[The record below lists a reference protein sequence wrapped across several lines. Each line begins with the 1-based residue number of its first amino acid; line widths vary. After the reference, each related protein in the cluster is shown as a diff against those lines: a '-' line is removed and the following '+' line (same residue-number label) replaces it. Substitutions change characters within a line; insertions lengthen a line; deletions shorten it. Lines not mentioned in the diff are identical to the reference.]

1 MANVTTVRETV
12 LPKIQA
18 IVADS
23 LALDED
29 EVLLESRLI
38 PDLGADSLDFID
50 MIFML
55 EKTFNVKIREGEF
68 NFLSRLDVSSAE
80 TLREGFLEPEQVEE
94 LVPWLPALASVED
107 KAKVTPGHL
116 FGLISVETLCIMVER
131 KLQTPSD

>member
-1 MANVTTVRETV
+1 MTPDRETI

-55 EKTFNVKIREGEF
+55 EKTFSVKIREGEF

-80 TLREGFLEPEQVEE
+80 TLR
-94 LVPWLPALASVED
+94 
-107 KAKVTPGHL
+107 
-116 FGLISVETLCIMVER
+116 
-131 KLQTPSD
+131 